1 MVMQRAY
8 RSKENSNFLPCRLLI
23 FRTGKSFE
31 KGMFVETYCLVRPE
45 HLNHHGYLFG
55 GQLLKWVDEFAWLA
69 AAREY
74 PGYTLVTRAMA
85 DIQFSKRVSNGAIL
99 RFDITL
105 YKQGNSSVSYTV
117 AIFASNQSSKSEE
130 MVFSTRVTFVALDDK
145 GEKVRLP
152 GRD

>member
-1 MVMQRAY
+1 
-8 RSKENSNFLPCRLLI
+8 LPVVYLYFVL
-23 FRTGKSFE
+23 KNHLE

-74 PGYTLVTRAMA
+74 SGYTLVTRAMA
-85 DIQFSKRVSNGAIL
+85 DIQFSKRVCNGAIL

-117 AIFASNQSSKSEE
+117 AIFASNQSSKSEQ

-145 GEKVRLP
+145 GVKVRLP
-152 GRD
+152 ER